1 MSTSKNE
8 INDNKIQQMMDYLAY
23 KVNPNGIKKINMLN
37 TINQEMKDTTKQILK
52 AKIHLKR
59 RVRMGDIPDYDNLTK
74 LENKYN
80 VLLENYRD
88 CVRDIQEQRELLIKG
103 GMEVINQSKKKK
115 NRKRRRRR
123 KKKTTH

>member
-23 KVNPNGIKKINMLN
+23 KVNPNGIKKINMLD
-37 TINQEMKDTTKQILK
+37 TINQELKDTTKQILK

-115 NRKRRRRR
+115 RKRRRRR
-123 KKKTTH
+123 KKTAHM